1 MCVCVAVGYWR
12 HLQIPGPFLKFDAL
26 GGERTWEFPFSI
38 LASQEMLTRWQGP
51 HFVNWCSVIFWVLSL
66 TLLYLSLTIRFK
78 WKISLGSWHS
88 SIVFVSPNYV
98 LVTIDYGGNIFI
110 FLTTDYITSLCT
122 GLSLSVW
129 QILSQAGEMG
139 WPFWPSS
146 MPCGRTW
153 LTWTVWGTDPA
164 ERICKRP
171 SGSRNTS
178 WRSPNCWSPKVESS
192 SFLWKPPCFKVLHE
206 VDLKQHLCE
215 GDHSNVFSCWKI

>member
-1 MCVCVAVGYWR
+1 MCVGGGGVLEAPPDPRPLSEVWCIGWGEDLVISIFNTCISGDVGEVAGTTLCELMLCDILSTVID
-12 HLQIPGPFLKFDAL
+12 LIIPQFDNKIQMKNFPRIMGFIYSVCL
-26 GGERTWEFPFSI
+26 SELCFSYHWLWWE
-38 LASQEMLTRWQGP
+38 
-51 HFVNWCSVIFWVLSL
+51 HF
-66 TLLYLSLTIRFK
+66 Y
-78 WKISLGSWHS
+78 
-88 SIVFVSPNYV
+88 
-98 LVTIDYGGNIFI
+98 
-110 FLTTDYITSLCT
+110 FLTTVYITSLCT

-153 LTWTVWGTDPA
+153 LTWTTWGTDPA

-215 GDHSNVFSCWKI
+215 GDHSNIFSCWKI